1 MAVANFALPRRQTGL
16 TKVAADAA
24 VLRENGVREEF
35 SPPLRKNGVREGFS
49 ETLIFE

>member
-24 VLRENGVREEF
+24 VLRENGVREGGKMGSERDF
-35 SPPLRKNGVREGFS
+35 LRP
-49 ETLIFE
+49 